1 MYIQLTFS
9 SRPNDINTAETNAH
23 VLLVNLGSFLNF
35 TGYNIKQL

>member
-9 SRPNDINTAETNAH
+9 FRPNDINTAETNAY
-23 VLLVNLGSFLNF
+23 VLLVNLGSSLNF